1 MLDIRN
7 ERYVFT
13 DTGRSEY
20 TFINRS
26 MQETEGFKAHYGE
39 PGVHTWE
46 EYLHGPIILVT
57 GLLPLGLV

>member
-1 MLDIRN
+1 MYWTCEMKDMS
-7 ERYVFT
+7 FT

-26 MQETEGFKAHYGE
+26 LQETDGFKAHYGE

-46 EYLHGPIILVT
+46 EYFT
-57 GLLPLGLV
+57 